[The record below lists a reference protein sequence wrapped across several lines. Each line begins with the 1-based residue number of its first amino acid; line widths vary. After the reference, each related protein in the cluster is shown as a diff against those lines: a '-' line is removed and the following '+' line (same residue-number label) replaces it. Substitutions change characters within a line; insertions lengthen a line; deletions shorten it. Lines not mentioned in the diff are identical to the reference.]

1 MDALNRRYGRQA
13 VSVFSSAA
21 PQSWATAVH
30 IRKKVVVSPAGI
42 DDPMMIN
49 ASILAD
55 LSLLKALEQGIMGT
69 PSGGMNVAF
78 ADFDICCHCEER
90 SDGQSQLRCN
100 IQNLIRF
107 LYLIIR

>member
-1 MDALNRRYGRQA
+1 MPA
-13 VSVFSSAA
+13 
-21 PQSWATAVH
+21 
-30 IRKKVVVSPAGI
+30 KVYY
-42 DDPMMIN
+42 DDD
-49 ASILAD
+49 AD

-90 SDGQSQLRCN
+90 SDVAISTSMLYSN
-100 IQNLIRF
+100 SIRF